1 MTDLNIDIDTQLKF
15 LIDLLNI
22 HSPTGYHAEAM
33 DFCHEQFATLD
44 IPDMTITRTNK
55 GAVVVH
61 WKGEADEEPRGVTA
75 HADTLGLMVKEI
87 KNNGHIKC
95 TKIGGLTLSGAEYE
109 NVTVRTHDNRR
120 YRGTFLPVNPSSHVN
135 RDIENKRSLNNMEVR
150 LDMRVES
157 AFDVMELGIAVGD
170 FVFLDPRMEYVE
182 ESGFLR
188 SRFLDDKA
196 GVANIY
202 GAIIAL
208 HEKGLRPTQD
218 TTFLIANY
226 EEVGHGGSAGLPD
239 NIVELLTID
248 MGAIGEGQN
257 GTEYTV
263 SICVK
268 DRGGP
273 YHFDMN
279 SKLRDLASAHKI
291 DYRMDIYVYYSSDGT
306 AYWRSGG
313 DARVGLIGPGVA
325 SSHAY
330 ERTHIDALKHST
342 HLIAQYLLS

>member
-1 MTDLNIDIDTQLKF
+1 MLELNINIDTQLKF
-15 LIDLLNI
+15 LIDLLHI

-33 DFCHEQFATLD
+33 DYCHEQFSALN
-44 IPDMTITRTNK
+44 IPDMTISRSNK
-55 GAVVVH
+55 GAVVIH
-61 WKGEADEEPRGVTA
+61 WKGESDSEPRGITA

-87 KNNGHIKC
+87 KSNGRITC

-109 NVTVRTHDNRR
+109 NVTVRTHDNKR
-120 YRGTFLPVNPSSHVN
+120 YRGTFLSVNPSSHVN
-135 RDIENKRSLNNMEVR
+135 NEIEGKRTLDNMEVR

-157 AFDVMELGIAVGD
+157 AFDVMQLGIAVGD
-170 FVFLDPRMEYVE
+170 FVFLDPRVEYIE

-208 HEKGLRPTQD
+208 HEQGLRPAQD
-218 TTFLIANY
+218 TTFLISNY
-226 EEVGHGGSAGLPD
+226 EEVGHGGASGLPD

-248 MGAIGEGQN
+248 MGAIGVGQN
-257 GTEYTV
+257 GTEYAV

-268 DRGGP
+268 DGGGP

-279 SKLRDLASAHKI
+279 NKLRDLATAHKI
-291 DYRMDIYVYYSSDGT
+291 DFRLDIYVYYSSDGT

-313 DARVGLIGPGVA
+313 NARVGLIGPGVA
-325 SSHAY
+325 SSHGY
-330 ERTHIDALKHST
+330 ERTHIDALKHTSD
-342 HLIAQYLLS
+342 LISRYLLS

>member
-1 MTDLNIDIDTQLKF
+1 MPDLNINIDKQLKF

-22 HSPTGYHAEAM
+22 HSPTGYHVEAM
-33 DFCHEQFATLD
+33 DFCHMQFEAMNV
-44 IPDMTITRTNK
+44 PDMTISRTNK
-55 GAVVVH
+55 GAVVVD
-61 WKGEADEEPRGVTA
+61 WKGESSDKPRGVTA

-87 KNNGHIKC
+87 KSNGRIKC
-95 TKIGGLTLSGAEYE
+95 TKLGGLTLSGAEYE
-109 NVTVRTHDNRR
+109 SVTVRTHDNKR

-135 RDIENKRSLNNMEVR
+135 RNIESKRTLDNMEVR

-170 FVFLDPRMEYVE
+170 FVFLDPQVEYIE
-182 ESGFLR
+182 ESGYLR

-202 GAIIAL
+202 GAILTL
-208 HEKGLRPTQD
+208 HEAGLRLAQD
-218 TTFLIANY
+218 TRFLISNY

-239 NIVELLTID
+239 HLAELLVID

-257 GTEYTV
+257 GTEYAV
-263 SICVK
+263 SICIK
-268 DRGGP
+268 DGGGP

-279 SKLRDLASAHKI
+279 NKLRDLATEHNI
-291 DYRMDIYVYYSSDGT
+291 DFRTDIYVYYSSDGT

-330 ERTHIDALKHST
+330 ERTHIDALNHST
-342 HLIAQYLLS
+342 HLIARYLLS

>member
-1 MTDLNIDIDTQLKF
+1 MPDLNIDIDSQLKF

-22 HSPTGYHAEAM
+22 PSPTGYHKEAM
-33 DFCHEQFATLD
+33 DYCHKQFEALN
-44 IPDMTITRTNK
+44 IPDMSVSRTNK
-55 GAVVVH
+55 GAVRID
-61 WKGEADEEPRGVTA
+61 WKGESDNEPRGVTA

-87 KNNGHIKC
+87 KSNGRLKC
-95 TKIGGLTLSGAEYE
+95 TKLGGLTLSGAEYE
-109 NVTVRTHDNRR
+109 NVTVRTHGNKRH
-120 YRGTFLPVNPSSHVN
+120 RGTFLPVNPSSHVN
-135 RDIENKRSLNNMEVR
+135 RNIEGKRTLDNMEVR

-170 FVFLDPRMEYVE
+170 FVFLDPRVEYIE

-202 GAIIAL
+202 GSILSLQQAN
-208 HEKGLRPTQD
+208 LRPTQD
-218 TTFLIANY
+218 TTFLISNY
-226 EEVGHGGSAGLPD
+226 EEVGHGGASGLPD
-239 NIVELLTID
+239 NLHELLVID

-257 GTEYTV
+257 GTEFAV
-263 SICVK
+263 SICIK
-268 DRGGP
+268 DGGGP

-279 SKLRDLASAHKI
+279 NKLRDLAIQHEI
-291 DYRMDIYVYYSSDGT
+291 DFRLDIYVYYSSDGT
-306 AYWRSGG
+306 SFWRAGG

-325 SSHAY
+325 SSHGY
-330 ERTHIDALKHST
+330 ERTHIDALQHST

>member
-1 MTDLNIDIDTQLKF
+1 MSDLNINMDTQRQF

-22 HSPTGYHAEAM
+22 HSPTGYHKEAM
-33 DFCHEQFATLD
+33 DYCDEQFSALN
-44 IPDMTITRTNK
+44 IPDLTISRTHK
-55 GAVVVH
+55 GAIVIH
-61 WKGEADEEPRGVTA
+61 WKGESFDEPRGVTA

-87 KNNGHIKC
+87 KSNGRINC

-109 NVTVRTHDNRR
+109 NVTVRTHDNKR

-135 RDIENKRSLNNMEVR
+135 KDIESKRTLDNMEVR

-157 AFDVMELGIAVGD
+157 AFDVMQLGIAVGD
-170 FVFLDPRMEYVE
+170 FIFLDPRVEYIE

-196 GVANIY
+196 GIANIY

-208 HEKGLRPTQD
+208 HEQGLRPAQD
-218 TTFLIANY
+218 TTFLISNY
-226 EEVGHGGSAGLPD
+226 EEVGHGGSSGLPD

-248 MGAIGEGQN
+248 MGAIGVGQN
-257 GTEYTV
+257 GTESTV

-268 DRGGP
+268 DGGGP

-279 SKLRDLASAHKI
+279 NKLRNLAMEHNI
-291 DYRMDIYVYYSSDGT
+291 DFRLDIYVFYSSDGT

-313 DARVGLIGPGVA
+313 NARVGLIGPGVA
-325 SSHAY
+325 SSHGY
-330 ERTHIDALKHST
+330 ERTHRDALKHT
-342 HLIAQYLLS
+342 TALIARYLLS

>member
-1 MTDLNIDIDTQLKF
+1 MTTLNIDLDAQLKF

-22 HSPTGYHAEAM
+22 HSPTGYHIEAM
-33 DFCHEQFATLD
+33 DYCHAQFDALG
-44 IPDMTITRTNK
+44 IPDVTVSRTNK
-55 GAVVVH
+55 GAVVIH
-61 WKGEADEEPRGVTA
+61 WKGDSADEPRGVTA

-87 KNNGHIKC
+87 KSDGHLKC
-95 TKIGGLTLSGAEYE
+95 TKLGGLQMIGSANET
-109 NVTVRTHDNRR
+109 VTVRTHENKR

-135 RDIENKRSLNNMEVR
+135 QDIENKRTLDNMEVR
-150 LDMRVES
+150 LDMRVDS

-170 FVFLDPRMEYVE
+170 FVFLDPRVEYIE

-202 GAIIAL
+202 GAMKAL
-208 HEKGLRPTQD
+208 HDAGMRPAQD
-218 TTFLIANY
+218 TTFLISNY

-257 GTEYTV
+257 GTEFTV

-268 DRGGP
+268 DGGGP

-279 SKLRDLASAHKI
+279 SKLRDLASEHEI
-291 DYRMDIYVYYSSDGT
+291 DYRLDIYVYYASDGT

-313 DARVGLIGPGVA
+313 HARVGLIGPGVA
-325 SSHAY
+325 SSHGY
-330 ERTHIDALKHST
+330 ERTHLDALKHST

>member
-1 MTDLNIDIDTQLKF
+1 MTDLNINVDTQLKF

-33 DFCHEQFATLD
+33 DYCHKQFSALN
-44 IPDMTITRTNK
+44 IPDVAISRSNK
-55 GAVVVH
+55 GAVLIH
-61 WKGEADEEPRGVTA
+61 WKGDASDEPRGVTA

-87 KNNGHIKC
+87 KSNGRIKC
-95 TKIGGLTLSGAEYE
+95 TRIGGLTLSGAEYE

-135 RDIENKRSLNNMEVR
+135 REIEKKRTLDNMELR
-150 LDMRVES
+150 LDMRVGS

-170 FVFLDPRMEYVE
+170 FVFLDPRVEFIE

-196 GVANIY
+196 CVANIY
-202 GAIIAL
+202 GAMIAL
-208 HEKGLRPTQD
+208 HEQGLRPAQD
-218 TTFLIANY
+218 TTFMISNY
-226 EEVGHGGSAGLPD
+226 EEVGHGGAAGLPD
-239 NIVELLTID
+239 NIVELLTLD

-268 DRGGP
+268 DGSGP

-279 SKLRDLASAHKI
+279 NKLRDLATDHNI
-291 DYRMDIYVYYSSDGT
+291 DFRLDIYVYYSSDGS
-306 AYWRSGG
+306 AFWRSGG

-325 SSHAY
+325 SSHGY
-330 ERTHIDALKHST
+330 ERTHIDALQQT
-342 HLIAQYLLS
+342 TALLARYLLS

>member
-1 MTDLNIDIDTQLKF
+1 MPELNINMDTQLQF

-22 HSPTGYHAEAM
+22 HSPTGYHKEAM
-33 DFCHEQFATLD
+33 DYCHEQFSALN
-44 IPDMTITRTNK
+44 IPNMTVDRSNK

-61 WKGEADEEPRGVTA
+61 WKGESDEEPRGVTA

-87 KNNGHIKC
+87 KNNGRINC
-95 TKIGGLTLSGAEYE
+95 TKLGGLTLSGAEYE
-109 NVTVRTHDNRR
+109 NVTVRTHDNKR

-135 RDIENKRSLNNMEVR
+135 KDIEGKRTLDNMEVR

-157 AFDVMELGIAVGD
+157 AFDVMQLGIAVGD
-170 FVFLDPRMEYVE
+170 FIFLDPRVEYIE

-196 GVANIY
+196 CVANIY

-208 HEKGLRPTQD
+208 HEQDLRPAQD
-218 TTFLIANY
+218 TTFLISNY
-226 EEVGHGGSAGLPD
+226 EEVGHGGASGLPD

-248 MGAIGEGQN
+248 MGAIGVGQN

-268 DRGGP
+268 DGGGP

-279 SKLRDLASAHKI
+279 NKLRDLATKHKI
-291 DYRMDIYVYYSSDGT
+291 DFRLDIYVYYSSDGT

-313 DARVGLIGPGVA
+313 NARVGLIGPGVA
-325 SSHAY
+325 SSHGY
-330 ERTHIDALKHST
+330 ERTHIDALKQT
-342 HLIAQYLLS
+342 TNLVARYLLS

>member
-1 MTDLNIDIDTQLKF
+1 MTDLNINIDAQLKF
-15 LIDLLNI
+15 LMDLLNI
-22 HSPTGYHAEAM
+22 HSPTGYHVEAM
-33 DFCHEQFATLD
+33 DYCHMHFEALNV
-44 IPDMTITRTNK
+44 PDLTVSRTNK
-55 GAVVVH
+55 GAVLLH
-61 WKGEADEEPRGVTA
+61 WKGESSDEPRGVTA

-87 KNNGHIKC
+87 KSNGRLKC
-95 TKIGGLTLSGAEYE
+95 TKLGGLTLSGAEYE
-109 NVTVRTHDNRR
+109 NVTVRTHENKR

-135 RDIENKRSLNNMEVR
+135 REIEQKRTLDNMEVR
-150 LDMRVES
+150 LDERVES

-170 FVFLDPRMEYVE
+170 FVFLDPRVEYIE
-182 ESGFLR
+182 ESGYLR

-202 GAIIAL
+202 GALMAMK
-208 HEKGLRPTQD
+208 EADVRPAQD

-239 NIVELLTID
+239 DIVELLTID

-257 GTEYTV
+257 GTEYAV

-268 DRGGP
+268 DGGGP

-279 SKLRDLASAHKI
+279 SKLRDLATEHKI
-291 DYRMDIYVYYSSDGT
+291 DFRLDIYVYYSSDGT

-325 SSHAY
+325 SSHGY

-342 HLIAQYLLS
+342 HLIARYLLS